1 MRAWSPERVAEAA
14 GARLLATGGE
24 THGCEQVSVDSRD
37 ARPGVLF
44 VGLPGARAD
53 GGTFAPAALAEHAW
67 GVLVAERH
75 ADAAVAASRVSGGVV
90 LAALDPLRALHRL
103 ARAWRREV
111 GARVVAVTGSTGKTS
126 TKDILAAMLAQ
137 RLRTHASRANLNTEI
152 GLPLEL
158 LRAPRDSEAIVLEL
172 AMRGPGQIAELCE
185 IAEPDVAVITN
196 VGPVHLEQLG
206 SLDAVAAEKA
216 AVIRALPPHG
226 TAVVPVDDPLLRA
239 HLRDDI
245 STVSFGP
252 GGDVSLLDREGGRVT
267 AAADGE
273 RIELELS
280 LEQAHNVTNALA
292 ALAAA
297 RALGVTP
304 GGRLE
309 VELSALRGQERALP
323 GGVVVIDD
331 CYNANPMSMRAALEH
346 LAARATGRR
355 VAVLGDM
362 LELGEQERAYHE
374 QVGHEARAA
383 GVALLVTVG
392 PRAAAMAGAYG
403 GPVLAVDDAAAAAA
417 LLPRLIEPGDT
428 VLVKGSRGVGLEV
441 VAQAL
446 TGQAVG

>member
-206 SLDAVAAEKA
+206 SLGAVAAEKA
-216 AVIRALPPHG
+216 AVLRALPPHG

-252 GGDVSLLDREGGRVT
+252 GGDVSLVGHEGGRVT
-267 AAADGE
+267 ATAGGE

-346 LAARATGRR
+346 LAARAAGRR

-374 QVGHEARAA
+374 QVGREARAA

-392 PRAAAMAGAYG
+392 PRAAAMAEAYG
-403 GPVLAVDDAAAAAA
+403 GPVRAVDDAAAAAS
-417 LLPRLIEPGDT
+417 LLPTLVEPGDT

-446 TGQAVG
+446 AGQAVG